1 MRALVIDDEPRLAA
15 NIAGS
20 LWEGFGLHAD
30 VALDGERGWALVNA
44 PTPEPYDLVVLD
56 LMLPKL
62 GGPELLRRLRASGR
76 RMPVLVLSARDDKPT
91 IVELLDS
98 GADDYMPKPFDLG
111 ELLARA
117 KALIRR
123 SQTAP
128 AAELCRGTLE
138 LNQLQRRVRRAGQ
151 EIVLTPMEYRVLE
164 YLALNAG
171 RVVPKAEMLAHLYD
185 FSGDKFTNVVEVYVS
200 ALRRKVD
207 GPFAA
212 KMLFTERG
220 RGYALRADVP
230 GNGAP
235 PHDAARPK

>member
-20 LWEGFGLHAD
+20 LREGIGLEAD
-30 VALDGERGWALVNA
+30 VALDGEQGWALVNA

-56 LMLPKL
+56 LKLPKL
-62 GGPELLRRLRASGR
+62 EGPELLRRLRASGR
-76 RMPVLVLSARDDKPT
+76 RMPVLVLSVRDDKLT

-98 GADDYMPKPFDLG
+98 GADDYVPKPFDLG

-123 SQTAP
+123 SQTP
-128 AAELCRGTLE
+128 LAAVLCRGTLE
-138 LNQLQRRVRRAGQ
+138 LNQLERRVRRAGQ

-185 FSGDKFTNVVEVYVS
+185 FSAGKFTNVVEVYMS

-207 GPFAA
+207 GAFSA
-212 KMLFTERG
+212 KVLFTERG
-220 RGYALRADVP
+220 RGYALRADRSDEDAP
-230 GNGAP
+230 GPG
-235 PHDAARPK
+235 